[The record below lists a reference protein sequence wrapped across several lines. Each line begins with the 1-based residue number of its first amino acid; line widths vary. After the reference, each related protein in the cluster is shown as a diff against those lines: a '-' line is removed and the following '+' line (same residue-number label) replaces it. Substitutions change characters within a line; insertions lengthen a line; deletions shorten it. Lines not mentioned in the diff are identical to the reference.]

1 MIYFKIILAFLLS
14 ALPFFYISYIRPKE
28 KTSPIWR
35 NMFTA
40 LGTQMPRLKAAKRA
54 VGKFFHRLYEGMKK
68 SDNFRKFFSLITLLL
83 MIAVQFVDFSATMNV
98 AKMIQD
104 ASHDSQQMA
113 RIIAVYGPL
122 MTRPHASVLAACLSL
137 TLFSYTAADWL
148 LTRLHNRRKFFFGVA
163 LIALIVLFSSPRY
176 LIVTEVLE
184 MMLMAALIYP
194 NRIPS
199 QDPKGRK
206 PIPMVKEQQ
215 ELRKAA

>member
-1 MIYFKIILAFLLS
+1 MIYFKIILALLLS

-54 VGKFFHRLYEGMKK
+54 VGKFFHRIYDGMK

-104 ASHDSQQMA
+104 ASRDSQQTA
-113 RIIAVYGPL
+113 QIIAIYGPL

-148 LTRLHNRRKFFFGVA
+148 LTMLHNRRKFFFGVA
-163 LIALIVLFSSPRY
+163 LMALIVLFSSPRY
-176 LIVTEVLE
+176 LIVTEILE

-194 NRIPS
+194 NKIPS

-215 ELRKAA
+215 QLRKAA

>member
-14 ALPFFYISYIRPKE
+14 ALPFFYISFIRPKE
-28 KTSPIWR
+28 KTSPVWR
-35 NMFTA
+35 NIFTA
-40 LGTQMPRLKAAKRA
+40 LGTQMPRLRAAKNA
-54 VGKFFHRLYEGMKK
+54 VGKFFHRLYDGMKK
-68 SDNFRKFFSLITLLL
+68 SNNFRKFFSLITLLL

-104 ASHDSQQMA
+104 ASQDSQQTA
-113 RIIAVYGPL
+113 QIIAVYGTL

-148 LTRLHNRRKFFFGVA
+148 LSRLHNRRKFFFGVA
-163 LIALIVLFSSPRY
+163 LMALIVLFSSPRY

-194 NRIPS
+194 NKIPS
-199 QDPKGRK
+199 QDPKGRE